1 MHYERGISTQI
12 AEHSDV
18 RVEAREVGLGGSV
31 SRQIGEW
38 VRPYSCGRVNVQAHM
53 RRLLKED
60 RARHHEAAARQE
72 AGSAERE
79 EPYLQTVP
87 APSAETAG
95 TSHGCA
101 STRARDPIEELGV
114 SRSATPVW
122 CVTRCRA
129 ATSHAM
135 GEAPRIP
142 PWRSGRYG
150 SRHGSALT
158 DPT

>member
-38 VRPYSCGRVNVQAHM
+38 VRPYSCGRVDVQAHM

-79 EPYLQTVP
+79 EPTYRLSQRRQRKRQGRVTDAP
-87 APSAETAG
+87 AHMPETL
-95 TSHGCA
+95 SKN
-101 STRARDPIEELGV
+101 SV
-114 SRSATPVW
+114 
-122 CVTRCRA
+122 
-129 ATSHAM
+129 
-135 GEAPRIP
+135 
-142 PWRSGRYG
+142 
-150 SRHGSALT
+150 
-158 DPT
+158 